1 MAFWLGSQ
9 VCSLLLL
16 ACSVNWHL
24 SSRLRRPQI
33 YLYVRVPRAGSGPML
48 LLPCTLLELTEKTLF
63 DIGTGIGKRECSS
76 DQQV

>member
-1 MAFWLGSQ
+1 
-9 VCSLLLL
+9 
-16 ACSVNWHL
+16 
-24 SSRLRRPQI
+24 
-33 YLYVRVPRAGSGPML
+33 ML